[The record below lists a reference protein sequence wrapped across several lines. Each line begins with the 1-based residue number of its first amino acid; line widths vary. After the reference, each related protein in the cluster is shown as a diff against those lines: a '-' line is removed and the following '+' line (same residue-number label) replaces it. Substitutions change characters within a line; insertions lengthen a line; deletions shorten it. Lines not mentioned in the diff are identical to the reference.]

1 MNSQKR
7 DTFITRGKIL
17 EFERLNEI
25 RSYFNKFLFIITIFF
40 FFTLDI
46 GRIKFI
52 IIAEFFLSTFI
63 F

>member
-25 RSYFNKFLFIITIFF
+25 KSYF
-40 FFTLDI
+40 
-46 GRIKFI
+46 GRF
-52 IIAEFFLSTFI
+52 
-63 F
+63 